1 MVRWSRLGRRA
12 AAADKIILHIF
23 IQMLPGEESK
33 HKIFLVSLPDYFL
46 EELQTTEQQR
56 GHIIIMTLIILLH
69 LANTAVVGTGVNI
82 PSFPRTRVYII
93 VVTILWTPT
102 SQSQGGRVNIYSA
115 RLAARLYPRQP
126 VREEKWAAEKILT
139 LPCFCFCPSI
149 TSARHR
155 RPGDTLGREMSLN
168 INPDPVLQTP
178 RGWGCV
184 WLGFSM

>member
-82 PSFPRTRVYII
+82 PSFPRTRVYI
-93 VVTILWTPT
+93 VTILWTPT
-102 SQSQGGRVNIYSA
+102 SQSQGGCVNIYSA
-115 RLAARLYPRQP
+115 RLAARLYPGQP

-139 LPCFCFCPSI
+139 LPCFCFEHHISE
-149 TSARHR
+149 TQATWWHTG
-155 RPGDTLGREMSLN
+155 PGN
-168 INPDPVLQTP
+168 VIKY
-178 RGWGCV
+178 
-184 WLGFSM
+184 

>member
-69 LANTAVVGTGVNI
+69 LANTAVVGTWVDI

-93 VVTILWTPT
+93 VVTIL
-102 SQSQGGRVNIYSA
+102 
-115 RLAARLYPRQP
+115 
-126 VREEKWAAEKILT
+126 
-139 LPCFCFCPSI
+139 
-149 TSARHR
+149 
-155 RPGDTLGREMSLN
+155 
-168 INPDPVLQTP
+168 
-178 RGWGCV
+178 
-184 WLGFSM
+184 